1 MKYVITWTAR
11 PNVTEEAEAR
21 SLQVFS
27 KWVPSSDVTFEQ
39 FLGRVDAQGGYAV
52 VSTDNPQAIA
62 RDMAIFGTWF
72 EMEVVPVLEIA
83 DATAINTE
91 ALEFISSIS

>member
-1 MKYVITWTAR
+1 MKYVISWIAR

-27 KWVPSSDVTFEQ
+27 KWQPPSDVTFEQ
-39 FLGRVDAQGGYAV
+39 FLGRVDGQGGYAV
-52 VSTDNPQAIA
+52 VATDNPAAVA

-72 EMEVVPVLEIA
+72 EMSVIPVLEIA
-83 DATAINTE
+83 DLTAQATDAV
-91 ALEFISSIS
+91 EFKASIS

>member
-1 MKYVITWTAR
+1 MKYVISWTAR
-11 PNVTEEAEAR
+11 PNVTEESEAR

-27 KWVPSSDVTFEQ
+27 KWAPSESVTFEQ

-52 VSTDNPQAIA
+52 VTTDDPQAIA

-72 EMEVVPVLEIA
+72 EMSVVPVLEIGDLTAQAA
-83 DATAINTE
+83 DAV
-91 ALEFISSIS
+91 EFIASIS

>member
-1 MKYVITWTAR
+1 MKYVISWIAR

-27 KWVPSSDVTFEQ
+27 KWTPASDVTFEQ
-39 FLGRVDAQGGYAV
+39 FLGRVDAQGGYAI
-52 VSTDNPQAIA
+52 VSTDNPSAIA

-72 EMEVVPVLEIA
+72 EMSVVPVLDITELTA
-83 DATAINTE
+83 QATDAV
-91 ALEFISSIS
+91 EFKASIS

>member
-1 MKYVITWTAR
+1 MKYVISWIAR

-27 KWVPSSDVTFEQ
+27 KWVPSSDVVFEQ
-39 FLGRVDAQGGYAV
+39 FLGRVDGQGGYAV
-52 VSTDNPQAIA
+52 VTTDNPAAVA

-72 EMEVVPVLEIA
+72 EMSVVPVLELA
-83 DATAINTE
+83 DLTAQATDAV
-91 ALEFISSIS
+91 EFKASIS

>member
-1 MKYVITWTAR
+1 M
-11 PNVTEEAEAR
+11 TEEGEAR

-27 KWVPSSDVTFEQ
+27 KWVPSDSVTFEQ

-52 VSTDNPQAIA
+52 VSTDDPAAIS

-72 EMEVVPVLEIA
+72 EMSVVPVLEIA
-83 DATAINTE
+83 ESTAQATDAV
-91 ALEFISSIS
+91 EFKASIG

>member
-1 MKYVITWTAR
+1 MKYVISWIAR
-11 PNVTEEAEAR
+11 PNITEESEAR

-39 FLGRVDAQGGYAV
+39 FLGRVDGQGGYAV
-52 VSTDNPQAIA
+52 VTTDNPSLIA

-72 EMEVVPVLEIA
+72 EMSVVPVLEIA
-83 DATAINTE
+83 DLTAQATDAV
-91 ALEFISSIS
+91 EFIASIS